1 MAKRPPLYEFMAR
14 QGDRR
19 EPGRDESAGAS
30 GHSAHAQPA
39 PSAPEAGGLGARRS
53 IRLPIGY
60 LLLGAGLVCA
70 IVAGAYVI
78 GWARSR
84 HVVRQE
90 YFEDRPQPS
99 DAPGL
104 RAADPLS
111 GGGGSG
117 AAPGRDPAGAAPA
130 DDDGAESSGWGP
142 VESDPRRPGLN
153 YLVVA
158 ETRQEGARRLAE
170 HLRESQLEAYVIASN
185 NPQSRRVIVLPGLP
199 SVAESDRQVQQL
211 RTKVREAGRIWRA
224 RHPGESDLGDAYFL
238 KSSG

>member
-30 GHSAHAQPA
+30 GHGAHAQPA

-53 IRLPIGY
+53 IRLPVGY

-70 IVAGAYVI
+70 IVVGAYVI

-90 YFEDRPQPS
+90 YFEDQPQPGE
-99 DAPGL
+99 APGM

-111 GGGGSG
+111 DASG
-117 AAPGRDPAGAAPA
+117 TSRAPGREAAGTAPV
-130 DDDGAESSGWGP
+130 DDDAAGPRGWGP

-158 ETRQEGARRLAE
+158 ETRQEGAQRLAE
-170 HLRESQLEAYVIASN
+170 HLRQSQLEAYVIASN

-199 SVAESDRQVQQL
+199 SVADSDPRVQQL
-211 RTKVREAGRIWRA
+211 RAKVREAGRAWRA
-224 RHPGESDLGDAYFL
+224 RHPGESDLGDAYFM